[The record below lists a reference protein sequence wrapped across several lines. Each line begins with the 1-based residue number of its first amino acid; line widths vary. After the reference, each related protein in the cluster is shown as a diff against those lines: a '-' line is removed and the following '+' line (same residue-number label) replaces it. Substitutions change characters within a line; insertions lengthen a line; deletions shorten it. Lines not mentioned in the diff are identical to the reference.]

1 MSRWEP
7 MLERVARER
16 YPRLVAH
23 AMLLVRSRVEA
34 EDLVQEAL
42 ISAFSGRARFASLAE
57 AEQYVRRA
65 IVSRFM
71 DSVRKRGRERAALVR
86 HAARPVAV
94 MADVAE
100 VAAGGLP
107 GEVEAALAALP
118 PRERACVVLRHVED
132 LSIRDTAALLRLS
145 EGAVKRYT
153 SDGVAALGA
162 ALGTTTVD
170 DNPVVTVTTKKK
182 TTKEVRRGA

>member
-42 ISAFSGRARFASLAE
+42 ISAFSGRARFSSLAE

-71 DSVRKRGRERAALVR
+71 DSVRKRTRERAALVR
-86 HAARPVAV
+86 HATRPVTPV
-94 MADVAE
+94 E
-100 VAAGGLP
+100 ITEAGLAS
-107 GEVEAALAALP
+107 EVEAALAALP

-132 LSIRDTAALLRLS
+132 LSIRDTAALLKLS

-153 SDGVAALGA
+153 SDGVTALNA
-162 ALGTTTVD
+162 LLGTTAVD
-170 DNPVVTVTTKKK
+170 DSPVVTV

>member
-7 MLERVARER
+7 MLERVAHER

-23 AMLLVRSRVEA
+23 AMLLVRSREQA
-34 EDLVQEAL
+34 EDLVQDAL
-42 ISAFSGRARFASLAE
+42 VATFTGKARFASLAE

-71 DSVRKRGRERAALVR
+71 DAARKRGRERAALVR
-86 HAARPVAV
+86 HAARPVV
-94 MADVAE
+94 VPEPADASI
-100 VAAGGLP
+100 AD
-107 GEVEAALAALP
+107 EVEDALAELP
-118 PRERACVVLRHVED
+118 PRERACVVLRHLED
-132 LSIRDTAALLRLS
+132 LSVRDTAALLRIS

-153 SDGVAALGA
+153 ADGVARLGA
-162 ALGTTTVD
+162 SLGARPGDETV
-170 DNPVVTVTTKKK
+170 VHV

>member
-1 MSRWEP
+1 MSRWQP
-7 MLERVARER
+7 LLERVARER

-23 AMLLVRSRVEA
+23 AMLLVRSRTEA

-42 ISAFSGRARFASLAE
+42 ISAFTAKARFASLAE

-71 DSVRKRGRERAALVR
+71 DSTRKKGRERAAIER
-86 HAARPVAV
+86 HAARPTTFQP
-94 MADVAE
+94 D
-100 VAAGGLP
+100 AAQDLP
-107 GEVEAALAALP
+107 GEVEAALAQLP

-132 LSIRDTAALLRLS
+132 LSVRDTAHLLRLS

-170 DNPVVTVTTKKK
+170 ESPVVQVTTTK
-182 TTKEVRRGA
+182 TTSTKEVRRA

>member
-1 MSRWEP
+1 

-23 AMLLVRSRVEA
+23 AMLLVRSRTEA

-71 DSVRKRGRERAALVR
+71 DAARKRGRERAALVR
-86 HAARPVAV
+86 HASRSVVQVADG
-94 MADVAE
+94 AD

-162 ALGTTTVD
+162 ALGTVVD
-170 DNPVVTVTTKKK
+170 DSPVVTVTTKKV

>member
-1 MSRWEP
+1 MSRWQP

-23 AMLLVRSRVEA
+23 AMLLVRSRAEA

-42 ISAFSGRARFASLAE
+42 VSTFTGKARFASLAE

-71 DSVRKRGRERAALVR
+71 DATRKRGRERTALER
-86 HAARPVAV
+86 FAARPAV
-94 MADVAE
+94 VHDVAD
-100 VAAGGLP
+100 GGLP
-107 GEVEAALAALP
+107 GEVESALAALP
-118 PRERACVVLRHVED
+118 AQERACVVLRHVED
-132 LSIRDTAALLRLS
+132 MSVRDTAALLRIS

-153 SDGVAALGA
+153 SDGVAALNA

-170 DNPVVTVTTKKK
+170 EGPVVMVTTKKM
-182 TTKEVRRGA
+182 TAKEVRRGA

>member
-7 MLERVARER
+7 MLERVAHER

-23 AMLLVRSRVEA
+23 AMLLVRSREQA
-34 EDLVQEAL
+34 EDLVQDAL
-42 ISAFSGRARFASLAE
+42 VATFTGKARFASLAE

-71 DSVRKRGRERAALVR
+71 DAARKRGRERAALVR
-86 HAARPVAV
+86 HAARPVV
-94 MADVAE
+94 VPEPADASI
-100 VAAGGLP
+100 AD
-107 GEVEAALAALP
+107 EVEDALANLP
-118 PRERACVVLRHVED
+118 PRERACVVLRHLED
-132 LSIRDTAALLRLS
+132 LSVRDTAALLRIS

-153 SDGVAALGA
+153 ADGVARLGA
-162 ALGTTTVD
+162 SLGARPGDETV
-170 DNPVVTVTTKKK
+170 VHV

>member
-7 MLERVARER
+7 MLERVAHER

-23 AMLLVRSRVEA
+23 AMLLVRSREQA
-34 EDLVQEAL
+34 EDLVQDAL
-42 ISAFSGRARFASLAE
+42 VATFTGKARFASLAE

-71 DSVRKRGRERAALVR
+71 DAARKRGRERAALVR
-86 HAARPVAV
+86 HAARPVV
-94 MADVAE
+94 VPEPADASL
-100 VAAGGLP
+100 AD
-107 GEVEAALAALP
+107 EVEDALANLP
-118 PRERACVVLRHVED
+118 PRERACVVLRHLED
-132 LSIRDTAALLRLS
+132 LSVRDTAALLRIS

-153 SDGVAALGA
+153 ADGVARLGA
-162 ALGTTTVD
+162 SLGARPGDETV
-170 DNPVVTVTTKKK
+170 VHV

>member
-7 MLERVARER
+7 MLERVAHER

-42 ISAFSGRARFASLAE
+42 VSTFTGKARFASLAE

-71 DSVRKRGRERAALVR
+71 DSARKRGRERAAYER
-86 HAARPVAV
+86 FAARPAV
-94 MADVAE
+94 VRDIAD
-100 VAAGGLP
+100 GGLP
-107 GEVEAALAALP
+107 GEVEAALAGLP
-118 PRERACVVLRHVED
+118 PQERACVVLRHVED
-132 LSIRDTAALLRLS
+132 LSVRDTAALLRLS

-162 ALGTTTVD
+162 ALGTTVD
-170 DNPVVTVTTKKK
+170 ESPLVTVTTKKM
-182 TTKEVRRGA
+182 TAKEVRRGA

>member
-7 MLERVARER
+7 MLERVAHER

-23 AMLLVRSRVEA
+23 AMLLVRSREQA
-34 EDLVQEAL
+34 EDLVQDAL
-42 ISAFSGRARFASLAE
+42 VATFTGKARFASLAE

-71 DSVRKRGRERAALVR
+71 DAARKRGRERAALVR
-86 HAARPVAV
+86 HAARPVV
-94 MADVAE
+94 VPEPADAPI
-100 VAAGGLP
+100 AD
-107 GEVEAALAALP
+107 EVEDALANLP
-118 PRERACVVLRHVED
+118 PRERACVVLRHLED
-132 LSIRDTAALLRLS
+132 LSVRDTAALLRIS

-153 SDGVAALGA
+153 ADGVARLGA
-162 ALGTTTVD
+162 SLGARPGDETV
-170 DNPVVTVTTKKK
+170 VHV

>member
-42 ISAFSGRARFASLAE
+42 VSAFSGKARFTSLAE

-71 DSVRKRGRERAALVR
+71 DAARKRSRERAAYAR
-86 HAARPVAV
+86 HSAQPSSPVP
-94 MADVAE
+94 E
-100 VAAGGLP
+100 PAGDLP

-132 LSIRDTAALLRLS
+132 LSVRDTAALLRLS

-170 DNPVVTVTTKKK
+170 ESPVVTVTTKK
-182 TTKEVRRGA
+182 TSIKEVRRA

>member
-7 MLERVARER
+7 MLERVAHER

-23 AMLLVRSRVEA
+23 AMLLVRSREHA
-34 EDLVQEAL
+34 EDLVQDAL
-42 ISAFSGRARFASLAE
+42 VATFTGKARFASLAE

-71 DSVRKRGRERAALVR
+71 DAARKRGRERAALVR
-86 HAARPVAV
+86 HAARPVV
-94 MADVAE
+94 VPEPADASI
-100 VAAGGLP
+100 AD
-107 GEVEAALAALP
+107 EVEDALAKLP
-118 PRERACVVLRHVED
+118 PRERACVVLRHLED
-132 LSIRDTAALLRLS
+132 LSVRDTAALLRIS

-153 SDGVAALGA
+153 ADGVARLGA
-162 ALGTTTVD
+162 SLGARPGDETV
-170 DNPVVTVTTKKK
+170 VHV

>member
-7 MLERVARER
+7 MLERVAHER

-23 AMLLVRSRVEA
+23 AMLLVRSREQA
-34 EDLVQEAL
+34 EDLVQDAL
-42 ISAFSGRARFASLAE
+42 VATFTGKARFASLAE

-71 DSVRKRGRERAALVR
+71 DSARKRGRERAALVR
-86 HAARPVAV
+86 HAARPVV
-94 MADVAE
+94 VPEPADASL
-100 VAAGGLP
+100 AD
-107 GEVEAALAALP
+107 EVEDALANLP
-118 PRERACVVLRHVED
+118 PRERACVVLRHLED
-132 LSIRDTAALLRLS
+132 LSVRDTAALLRIS

-153 SDGVAALGA
+153 ADGVARLGA
-162 ALGTTTVD
+162 SLGARPGDETV
-170 DNPVVTVTTKKK
+170 VHV